1 MRCLVLCPRFP
12 SRHGINAAGSI
23 YKVQEFRSLCE
34 SLITLEVVE
43 VTLITIKQINVA
55 TFLGKGAIAQ
65 TKNFINENQIN
76 LLLIDVKLSP
86 IQQRNL
92 EKKLSVKV
100 LDRTGLILEIFG
112 ERAQTRE
119 GVLQVELAHL
129 EYQKSRL
136 VRSWTHLERQRGGT
150 GFLGGPGETQIES
163 DRRVLSKKISK
174 IKMALQ
180 KVVSTRR
187 LQRNNRKKNGI
198 PIISLVGYTN
208 AGKSSLFN
216 ALTGSSVLVKN
227 MLFSTLDPTM
237 RSFNLLGVK
246 KAILSDTV
254 GFISNLPTNLIS
266 AFKATLEDVVNSDII
281 LHVRDISHDECVSQA
296 NDVIRIIDELDWTDA
311 KKPLILDVYNKID
324 LLEGVKLQALIDR
337 FANDKKTILV
347 SARDRRGL
355 DYLERQLKRA
365 LETKKESEELFIS
378 YCKSKRYSWLLKN
391 NIITE
396 ESIQET
402 GFQVKVLWTKE
413 QRALFYD
420 M

>member
-1 MRCLVLCPRFP
+1 M
-12 SRHGINAAGSI
+12 
-23 YKVQEFRSLCE
+23 
-34 SLITLEVVE
+34 
-43 VTLITIKQINVA
+43 
-55 TFLGKGAIAQ
+55 
-65 TKNFINENQIN
+65 
-76 LLLIDVKLSP
+76 
-86 IQQRNL
+86 
-92 EKKLSVKV
+92 
-100 LDRTGLILEIFG
+100 
-112 ERAQTRE
+112 
-119 GVLQVELAHL
+119 
-129 EYQKSRL
+129 
-136 VRSWTHLERQRGGT
+136 
-150 GFLGGPGETQIES
+150 
-163 DRRVLSKKISK
+163 
-174 IKMALQ
+174 
-180 KVVSTRR
+180 
-187 LQRNNRKKNGI
+187 
-198 PIISLVGYTN
+198 
-208 AGKSSLFN
+208 
-216 ALTGSSVLVKN
+216 
-227 MLFSTLDPTM
+227 
-237 RSFNLLGVK
+237 
-246 KAILSDTV
+246 DTV